1 MKGIDRNKTWKFMLI
16 IAVIGMLLIP
26 VDLAVSSLGAKG
38 AIISEHGKLYMIRP
52 GPKEAAQHFE
62 MRAEID
68 DGSENFEKKI
78 NISLAP
84 YSEVAEEEEEEQEAV
99 MSVRDRTEYELRSAV
114 GDLNG
119 DLSRRKVM
127 LPTELASGAKVKWS
141 RQSSSNTVLIT
152 LLTMLLMIAVY
163 RKSYGDLRKEAE
175 RRGASVMHQ
184 LPEFVNRLVLLLDA
198 GLVLNTALEKA
209 VEQSIRDEVN
219 EKDYFYSR
227 MRDIYDTVH
236 NTNGSMSTEFKNFA
250 KESGIRELLRLSNII
265 EDNIHKGAAL
275 SEKLE
280 AESENLWISRKKA
293 CEEKGR
299 LSETKMTVPLM
310 MFLMVLI
317 VITVAPAMI
326 EL

>member
-1 MKGIDRNKTWKFMLI
+1 
-16 IAVIGMLLIP
+16 
-26 VDLAVSSLGAKG
+26 
-38 AIISEHGKLYMIRP
+38 
-52 GPKEAAQHFE
+52 
-62 MRAEID
+62 
-68 DGSENFEKKI
+68 
-78 NISLAP
+78 
-84 YSEVAEEEEEEQEAV
+84 
-99 MSVRDRTEYELRSAV
+99 
-114 GDLNG
+114 
-119 DLSRRKVM
+119 
-127 LPTELASGAKVKWS
+127 
-141 RQSSSNTVLIT
+141 
-152 LLTMLLMIAVY
+152 
-163 RKSYGDLRKEAE
+163 
-175 RRGASVMHQ
+175 
-184 LPEFVNRLVLLLDA
+184 
-198 GLVLNTALEKA
+198 
-209 VEQSIRDEVN
+209 
-219 EKDYFYSR
+219 

-236 NTNGSMSTEFKNFA
+236 NTNGSMSTEFRNFA